1 MTGLISKMK
10 SDPVAAHCHSSAHR
24 VELSQSEICGCF
36 YCLAIFAPSEIQEWI
51 DDAPADKDVALTG
64 VTAVCP
70 RCGIDSVVGS
80 ASGYP
85 ITHEFLSDMHR
96 HWF

>member
-1 MTGLISKMK
+1 MK
-10 SDPVAAHCHSSAHR
+10 SDPVAAHSHSSAHR
-24 VELSQSEICGCF
+24 VELYQSEICGCF

-51 DDAPADKDVALTG
+51 DDAPEEKDVALTG